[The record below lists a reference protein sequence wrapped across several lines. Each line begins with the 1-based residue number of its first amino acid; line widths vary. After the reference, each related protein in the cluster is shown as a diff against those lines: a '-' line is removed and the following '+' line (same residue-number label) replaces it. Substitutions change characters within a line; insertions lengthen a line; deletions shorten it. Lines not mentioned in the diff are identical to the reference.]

1 MSLWPRD
8 IDTMCQSFFH
18 LFICTRMTQILF
30 FYCQLFLRDAPNL
43 LVLSSPCTFSYPR
56 LSCFQYLSHYK
67 SPHTSFIILYFF
79 RRVVSFLSWFSICFH
94 ISSTTLLSIGHLSFL
109 PPKHSPFL
117 HLSAST
123 SAPAQ
128 TPPWRTKEQIVFVA
142 YFRHRTAAKLWSFN
156 TFSCL
161 GVDCIERE
169 NYSLDLRASGL
180 FCNFWEDFQ
189 RDNSCF
195 ASLDSWG

>member
-8 IDTMCQSFFH
+8 IDTLCQSLFH

-56 LSCFQYLSHYK
+56 LSCFQYLSYYK
-67 SPHTSFIILYFF
+67 SPHTPFIIVYFF

-123 SAPAQ
+123 SVSPSPNAPLAYK
-128 TPPWRTKEQIVFVA
+128 RTNCLRGIFSTQDRCKIMEFQHIFLSRRGLHWA
-142 YFRHRTAAKLWSFN
+142 RKLLFGPASFRLV
-156 TFSCL
+156 L
-161 GVDCIERE
+161 
-169 NYSLDLRASGL
+169 
-180 FCNFWEDFQ
+180 
-189 RDNSCF
+189 
-195 ASLDSWG
+195 

>member
-1 MSLWPRD
+1 
-8 IDTMCQSFFH
+8 
-18 LFICTRMTQILF
+18 MTQNLF
-30 FYCQLFLRDAPNL
+30 FYSQLFGMRQIFWFCHLHFQ
-43 LVLSSPCTFSYPR
+43 CTFSYPR

-67 SPHTSFIILYFF
+67 SPHTPFIIVYFF

-142 YFRHRTAAKLWSFN
+142 YFRHHAAQNYGVSRHFPVSAWIALSEKN
-156 TFSCL
+156 TRWTCALPACFVTFKRIFSGITFVL
-161 GVDCIERE
+161 HLLTLETMNRRL
-169 NYSLDLRASGL
+169 N
-180 FCNFWEDFQ
+180 
-189 RDNSCF
+189 
-195 ASLDSWG
+195 